1 MEHAVSEVYARTGTD
16 RLKHGSSEE
25 QPNWVHQS
33 VSHGSYND
41 RLVAVVNANKLK
53 AKTERNHCLV
63 DKVSNEDGPNLKY
76 SDTICLQPC
85 AVYPLQ
91 HSIGYMADGFYRSKD
106 PTNSNKVLKEA
117 TKENKNNTK
126 NIIHTEIHAIYTEVH
141 AKKIPIYNTASSLV
155 YSNMG

>member
-1 MEHAVSEVYARTGTD
+1 VGYLTLENLAECDVDEATRWQRLEHAVSEVYARTGTD

-76 SDTICLQPC
+76 TDTICLQPC
-85 AVYPLQ
+85 AV
-91 HSIGYMADGFYRSKD
+91 FYV
-106 PTNSNKVLKEA
+106 PSNTV
-117 TKENKNNTK
+117 
-126 NIIHTEIHAIYTEVH
+126 
-141 AKKIPIYNTASSLV
+141 
-155 YSNMG
+155 